1 MVENVRTLGH
11 RLQLSESMF
20 PVSDLLP
27 MLKRY
32 ALEFQNGIGPD
43 TWVIDT
49 LIDLNVPFE
58 SLLEILENMF
68 YADEAPFSGRNR
80 RFIANDMLYVI
91 ELWFHDSLRGG
102 GQVFGDE
109 VNAAAISQTLG
120 VLVQGG
126 LEEKKVQECLGLR
139 GRIEGLLR

>member
-1 MVENVRTLGH
+1 
-11 RLQLSESMF
+11 
-20 PVSDLLP
+20 

-80 RFIANDMLYVI
+80 RFIANDMLHVI

-126 LEEKKVQECLGLR
+126 LEGTKVQECLGLR
-139 GRIEGLLR
+139 GRIEVLLR